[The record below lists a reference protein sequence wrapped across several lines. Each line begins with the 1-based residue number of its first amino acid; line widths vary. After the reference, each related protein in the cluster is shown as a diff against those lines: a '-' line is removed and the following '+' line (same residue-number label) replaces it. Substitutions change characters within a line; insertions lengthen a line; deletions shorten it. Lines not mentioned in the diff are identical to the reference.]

1 MRSGLGC
8 IPTEQEHSWSRQYRA
23 GLAFSTLF
31 LCVNM
36 EQRLPSS
43 VSSSATD
50 ASVRLEAHHLH
61 SQPKKQA
68 GLCSWGSLRSLGR
81 W

>member
-1 MRSGLGC
+1 
-8 IPTEQEHSWSRQYRA
+8 
-23 GLAFSTLF
+23 
-31 LCVNM
+31 M
-36 EQRLPSS
+36 EQKLPSS

-68 GLCSWGSLRSLGR
+68 GLCSWGPRADGDINPAVSGRRAWASISERLRRGVLGGELQTSYPLTP
-81 W
+81 